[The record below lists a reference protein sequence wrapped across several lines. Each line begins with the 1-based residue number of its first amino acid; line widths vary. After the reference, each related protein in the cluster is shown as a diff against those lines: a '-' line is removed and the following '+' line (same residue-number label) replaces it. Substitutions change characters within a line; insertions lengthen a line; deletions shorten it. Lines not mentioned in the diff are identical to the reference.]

1 MLSSGSSRPPNLR
14 LFSGGA
20 ERTLPSSHNEL
31 KNTHL
36 CPAVLPAP
44 KAKPAPSQE
53 RMPYL
58 WCWKEHEVVQTLG
71 ADIFVTITDAGE
83 KQFKGQMID
92 SQCEKFSAIS
102 AGSLGGR
109 TSWPNIE

>member
-1 MLSSGSSRPPNLR
+1 MKMYRLSG
-14 LFSGGA
+14 
-20 ERTLPSSHNEL
+20 
-31 KNTHL
+31 
-36 CPAVLPAP
+36 
-44 KAKPAPSQE
+44 
-53 RMPYL
+53 
-58 WCWKEHEVVQTLG
+58 QTF
-71 ADIFVTITDAGE
+71 FVTITDAGDAGE